1 MRLFDYRTIPLP
13 RLSFDL
19 EPVTSQSPLDLE
31 IGAGQGLHAIHY
43 AKLHPQRTL
52 IAVERTATRFAKMQA
67 RHSRH
72 SHLVNLWPVNADA
85 LSIVVHFI
93 KDHSLD
99 RIFLLYPNPYP
110 KTKQANLR
118 WHNMPFMAV
127 LKQRLI
133 PGGELIL
140 ATNIEH
146 YADEAQEQMTSEWK
160 FILTSRSLVSNQSS
174 PRTHFEKKYL
184 ERGERCWNL
193 TFVKPG

>member
-1 MRLFDYRTIPLP
+1 
-13 RLSFDL
+13 
-19 EPVTSQSPLDLE
+19 
-31 IGAGQGLHAIHY
+31 
-43 AKLHPQRTL
+43 
-52 IAVERTATRFAKMQA
+52 
-67 RHSRH
+67 
-72 SHLVNLWPVNADA
+72 
-85 LSIVVHFI
+85 
-93 KDHSLD
+93 
-99 RIFLLYPNPYP
+99 
-110 KTKQANLR
+110 
-118 WHNMPFMAV
+118 MPFMAV